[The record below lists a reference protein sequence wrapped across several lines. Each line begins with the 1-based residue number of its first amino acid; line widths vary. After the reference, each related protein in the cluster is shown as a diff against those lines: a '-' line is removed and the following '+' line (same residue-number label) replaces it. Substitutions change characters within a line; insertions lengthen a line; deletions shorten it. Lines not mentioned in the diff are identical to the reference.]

1 MDRSV
6 RIRSWSMPVTL
17 EMSKR
22 VPRKLL
28 VVAVYRIP
36 PGSEENESEWKD
48 VRIRRTK
55 LPVGVADLR
64 IIFSMIQTI
73 RYRSIPKKFIK
84 IYDGS
89 SERAKKW
96 RSSHTLK

>member
-6 RIRSWSMPVTL
+6 RMRSCSLPVAL

-36 PGSEENESEWKD
+36 PERGGGKRSEWKD

-55 LPVGVADLR
+55 LPTGVADMR
-64 IIFSMIQTI
+64 IFFIQF
-73 RYRSIPKKFIK
+73 KQ
-84 IYDGS
+84 
-89 SERAKKW
+89 
-96 RSSHTLK
+96 